1 MATEPPAPGSCLNCG
16 TPLTD
21 RFCPHCGQK
30 AQPTRLPLRDV
41 LGEATS
47 TFLNVDG
54 LFWRTLRTLFLHPG
68 QVTADYNAGRRAA
81 QLPPLRIYLGISVIY
96 FVTLSFLGQDR
107 VLFVSLTTTKES
119 GAAAEIIGPAMQYL
133 LFFFVPAL
141 AGLLKLLR
149 CRPGGY
155 FVEYLVFA
163 IHLHSIWFAW
173 FWLQLVLGGLLDLA
187 PASLSGITRMLG
199 YGVDAI
205 PQALPVIYLILSLRR
220 AFELRW
226 WTAIW
231 KSFAAILGYS
241 FLLAVA
247 MAVFFAFSGI

>member
-1 MATEPPAPGSCLNCG
+1 MASDSTGSCLNCG

-30 AQPTRLPLRDV
+30 AQPTRLPLRAV

-54 LFWRTLRTLFLHPG
+54 LFWRTLRSLFLQPG
-68 QVTADYNAGRRAA
+68 RITAEYNAGQRAA
-81 QLPPLRIYLGISVIY
+81 QLPPLRVYLGISVIY

-107 VLFVSLTTTKES
+107 VLFVSLTTTKEN
-119 GAAAEIIGPAMQYL
+119 GAAAEIVGPAMQYL

-141 AGLLKLLR
+141 AGLLQLLR
-149 CRPGGY
+149 CRREGY

-163 IHLHSIWFAW
+163 IHLHSIWFAL
-173 FWLQLVLGGLLDLA
+173 FWLQLALNGVLNLA
-187 PASLSGITRMLG
+187 PESLSTVTRILG

-205 PQALPVIYLILSLRR
+205 PQALPVLYLILSLRR
-220 AFELRW
+220 AFDLSW

-247 MAVFFAFSGI
+247 MAVFFAFAGVS